1 MQLRGTVLLEQET
14 VKVEQLTHVHTVQVL
29 PLNQNCTI
37 AGDLQKIMH
46 DPAKS
51 KIKVILKRY
60 RRCSKPQLIGRLS
73 GPALT
78 TVKWDRH
85 VNTDENDWDGESL
98 IGYYHVLMPGKYFIE
113 IIVTTCVE
121 LTFNTDI
128 KPICLEDPAHHRC
141 TMDNATINVIDT
153 TIQNKMQ
160 EKAIGYWFYEGDEQ
174 VPLYTRYQPQVCSR
188 KMADPVCAAM
198 ELSRFD
204 PYKFKFSAD
213 FDLKDHL
220 KGKEGVVCFGGA
232 SHGSLLGYFTSNILR
247 QMEDNNVSGIYHE
260 SKGTMKYIPYA
271 RDFASR
277 HGRQKVQNMIN
288 ENCTKMVIG
297 TGQWDASFDRS
308 TPTSFEQYESD
319 LKVTMELLLS
329 MVQQTNIE
337 LYFRSTQ

>member
-1 MQLRGTVLLEQET
+1 M
-14 VKVEQLTHVHTVQVL
+14 
-29 PLNQNCTI
+29 
-37 AGDLQKIMH
+37 
-46 DPAKS
+46 
-51 KIKVILKRY
+51 
-60 RRCSKPQLIGRLS
+60 
-73 GPALT
+73 
-78 TVKWDRH
+78 
-85 VNTDENDWDGESL
+85 NTDENDWDGESL
-98 IGYYHVLMPGKYFIE
+98 IGYYHVPMPGKYFIE

-260 SKGTMKYIPYA
+260 SKGTMKYIAYA

-277 HGRQKVQNMIN
+277 RGRQKVQNMIN

-337 LYFRSTQ
+337 LYFRSTHYNPIGFIHGSCPPKDWRNPPVIDMYNQIMKRLCNMYNITFIGTDDIIGVTWDRARDWNHYNDTSGLVEAEYMLFKLFSNKQ